1 MFDLLTED
9 LIGKEPSET
18 ILGFEYKEYFLP
30 RQEVIPF
37 PGSTLFYVHAWRE
50 EIQNDFQSD
59 C

>member
-37 PGSTLFYVHAWRE
+37 SGSTLFYVHA
-50 EIQNDFQSD
+50 
-59 C
+59 